1 MATVATTNI
10 LPHTKNLAIFSSHKW
25 RPPAFLLQ
33 TVPLYISLKMPKV
46 RKKIKDPK
54 EVKRG
59 TEEMDMQKLN
69 YDSS

>member
-1 MATVATTNI
+1 
-10 LPHTKNLAIFSSHKW
+10 
-25 RPPAFLLQ
+25 
-33 TVPLYISLKMPKV
+33 MPKV